1 MNDEIELKLAVAP
14 EHVERLRRHPILR
27 ALKETRG
34 STKRLVSTYYDT
46 PALELLRKAVA
57 LRVRKIGQQRIQTI
71 KRAPKSGK
79 SLIARREW
87 EKRIEGD
94 RPDISK
100 VEDPELRSLIETHA
114 NEGELKAVFVTDVT
128 RQVWPIR
135 MGTSRIECALDIGEI
150 KAEGKTAA
158 VCEVELELVSG
169 ASSKLFEL
177 ARRLNRTIPLRL
189 EHTSK
194 AERGYNLLTGALPA
208 PKRAEAV
215 HLESG
220 MTVRSAF
227 AAIARACVFHILAN
241 VESAN
246 RGADPEGVHQ
256 LRVGIR
262 RLRAAF
268 SIFREAIPETD
279 REAIGG
285 QLRRLQQE
293 LGPAREWDVF
303 INSTMRIVAKRLHGA
318 KGLDVLLEAA
328 EGERQ
333 RGYERARA
341 ALTDR
346 RYTDLLLHLEAW
358 LDGMLTN
365 GVKPGNGHKQS
376 EGDALKHALE
386 RPILGF
392 ATEVLRARH
401 AKVLKL
407 GARGRKISDDEI
419 HELRI
424 RVKKLRYA
432 IEFFRDLYNEKS
444 TKRFAATLK
453 GLQEVLGTAHDALVA
468 DDLIPRLEAIA
479 GAGAERAIG
488 QLQGW
493 CAAQVKHDRKR
504 LDGMWGNF
512 ARLRPFWK

>member
-14 EHVERLRRHPILR
+14 EHVERLKRHPILR

-34 STKRLVSTYYDT
+34 TTKRLVSTYYDT
-46 PALELLRKAVA
+46 PALELLHKAVA

-71 KRAPKSGK
+71 KREPKAGK
-79 SLIARREW
+79 SLIARQEW
-87 EKRIEGD
+87 EKHIDGD
-94 RPDISK
+94 RPDISM

-114 NEGELKAVFVTDVT
+114 NEGELKPVFVTDVT

-135 MGTSRIECALDIGEI
+135 MGTSRIECALDVGEI
-150 KAEGKTAA
+150 KAEGKTAP
-158 VCEVELELVSG
+158 VCEVELGLVSG
-169 ASSKLFEL
+169 TPSKLFEL
-177 ARRLNRTIPLRL
+177 ARKLNKTIPLRL

-194 AERGYNLLTGALPA
+194 AERGYNLLTGVTPA
-208 PKRAEAV
+208 PKRAAAV
-215 HLESG
+215 HLESE

-227 AAIARACVFHILAN
+227 AAIARGCVMHILDN
-241 VESAN
+241 VESAHH
-246 RGADPEGVHQ
+246 GEDPEGLHQ

-268 SIFREAIPETD
+268 SVFREAIPETD

-303 INSTMRIVAKRLHGA
+303 IDSTMRIVAKRLHSA
-318 KGLDVLLEAA
+318 KGLDVLLDAA
-328 EGERQ
+328 EGERR
-333 RGYERARA
+333 RGYERART
-341 ALTDR
+341 ALTDPLC
-346 RYTDLLLHLEAW
+346 TDLLLHLEAW

-365 GVKPGNGHKQS
+365 GINFTNGHKH
-376 EGDALKHALE
+376 EGEDTLNGVLD
-386 RPILGF
+386 RPILAF

-432 IEFFRDLYNEKS
+432 IEFFRDLYNDKS
-444 TKRFAATLK
+444 IKRFTTTLR

-468 DDLIPRLEAIA
+468 DDLIPRLETIA
-479 GAGAERAIG
+479 DVGAERAIG

-493 CAAQVKHDRKR
+493 CAAQIKHDRKR
-504 LDGMWGNF
+504 LDALWGNF